1 MCYLTVRAMVSNYE
15 FVSHEIESGRV
26 LFFIQTYF
34 GSNIVKLPSSKT
46 VKVF

>member
-26 LFFIQTYF
+26 LFLFKHIF

>member
-34 GSNIVKLPSSKT
+34 WVKYCKIT
-46 VKVF
+46 KF